1 MKDENGSW
9 SWLRHSMSNLSY
21 REACNFN
28 KARGNNPQGLAKR
41 KRDVHSLPCSQ
52 CGLLLPSSLKLWSL
66 AEKERT
72 QRPTFCTCSTHS
84 QWDTRA
90 FSPHIRHPLG
100 FLQDSTNLMSE
111 YQLTQWGQWQLC
123 CWSEDH
129 RENRPHKSGGT
140 TTSCHRLGDYCKS
153 HLETH

>member
-1 MKDENGSW
+1 MKDENRSW

-66 AEKERT
+66 AEKWRGLRDQHSAPAQHTVNGIQEHFT
-72 QRPTFCTCSTHS
+72 THQTPTGL
-84 QWDTRA
+84 
-90 FSPHIRHPLG
+90 PPG
-100 FLQDSTNLMSE
+100 F
-111 YQLTQWGQWQLC
+111 
-123 CWSEDH
+123 
-129 RENRPHKSGGT
+129 HKSHVWAPAHTVRPVAAVLLKWRPQRKQASQVWWDYNQLPQTGG
-140 TTSCHRLGDYCKS
+140 L
-153 HLETH
+153 L